1 MNRID
6 LTNVV
11 IDVPIYGV
19 TSRNAKG
26 SFLRAVRRRMD
37 SETVWIRALD
47 EVTLSFNEGDRVGL
61 IGANGAGKT
70 TLLRVIAGILSPTAG
85 HVEIVGDVAAMFDLG
100 LGMNAEATGR
110 ENILTRGMLL
120 GHSRSEMT
128 GMVDSITEFAD
139 LGERINHPVRTYSS
153 GMRARLAFAISTA
166 IEPEI
171 LLLDEGI
178 GMADAAFTLRA
189 RDRLEDFMRRAG
201 MLIVASHSDHL
212 LTEFCTKGVVMD
224 RGRVAF
230 SGPVDEALHHYRMT
244 IGT

>member
-1 MNRID
+1 M
-6 LTNVV
+6 
-11 IDVPIYGV
+11 
-19 TSRNAKG
+19 S
-26 SFLRAVRRRMD
+26 
-37 SETVWIRALD
+37 
-47 EVTLSFNEGDRVGL
+47 
-61 IGANGAGKT
+61 
-70 TLLRVIAGILSPTAG
+70 
-85 HVEIVGDVAAMFDLG
+85 
-100 LGMNAEATGR
+100 
-110 ENILTRGMLL
+110 
-120 GHSRSEMT
+120 
-128 GMVDSITEFAD
+128 GMVDGITEFAD